1 MYRRM
6 FVLGLLAV
14 ALTLA
19 LAGEAT
25 AAAIKG
31 TVVHKNRGAKSFVV
45 ASRGGRL
52 CAIHARHSPGLGS
65 VVRVSARRLRNGTFA
80 ARHVKVAG
88 KRRHAR
94 VRGTVSYVSR
104 RGGVFTVSARGA
116 SLLIH
121 RGHSANRASASNG
134 LPGPGTEVE
143 VDVELHDQGDLE
155 EQDIQELGEDSNGIE
170 LEGVVLNIDP
180 AARTLSVSA
189 DDDDQSG
196 AALTVHLPA
205 SVDLSVFAKGQEVEL
220 TVTPNPD
227 GTFELVQSSLDDN
240 QQEAD
245 DSSDDQGDDSQNG
258 DSGSNEGNGSNN
270 ENGSNGG
277 DD

>member
-1 MYRRM
+1 MYRWM
-6 FVLGLLAV
+6 FLLGLFAV

-25 AAAIKG
+25 AAAFKG
-31 TVVHKNRGAKSFVV
+31 TVVHKNRAAKSFVV

-52 CAIHARHSPGLGS
+52 RAIHARHSPTVGS

-80 ARHVKVAG
+80 ARHVRVAG

-134 LPGPGTEVE
+134 LPSPGTEVE
-143 VDVELHDQGDLE
+143 VDVELNDQGDLE
-155 EQDIQELGEDSNGIE
+155 EQDIQELGDDSNGIE
-170 LEGVVLNIDP
+170 LEGVILNIDP

-196 AALTVHLPA
+196 AALTVHVSA

-227 GTFELVQSSLDDN
+227 GTFELVQSSLDDS

-245 DSSDDQGDDSQNG
+245 DPSDDQGDDDSQNG

-270 ENGSNGG
+270 ENGSNV